1 MEIMIKVDING
12 TKPIEFADILVSSL
26 SNISRIDK
34 AFVVHR
40 DSYND

>member
-12 TKPIEFADILVSSL
+12 CDPIEIADILVHRL
-26 SNISRIDK
+26 TEVSRIDK

-40 DSYND
+40 DSYD